1 VRGAWF
7 GCFELVESMNQRS
20 AAQAN
25 VAFFMAVL
33 AALLIDKI

>member
-1 VRGAWF
+1 
-7 GCFELVESMNQRS
+7 MNQRS

>member
-1 VRGAWF
+1 
-7 GCFELVESMNQRS
+7 MNQRP

-33 AALLIDKI
+33 AALLIEKI